1 MLGLQFQLH
10 VSKTWKHWAASGKNL
25 QVHSL
30 TEALGQ
36 VGLLVDEDLGG
47 DDGAE
52 GLEGGDQVRV
62 GELLRQVVD
71 EEVVGALPARPRALL
86 HAAAVRGLQLAA
98 CNIAGLDT

>member
-1 MLGLQFQLH
+1 MAIKITRIQNM
-10 VSKTWKHWAASGKNL
+10 KTLSDKRETSACP
-25 QVHSL
+25 L

-71 EEVVGALPARPRALL
+71 EEVVGAVPARPRPLL

-98 CNIAGLDT
+98 CNIAGLDI